1 MTSAAGP
8 GALPASLEEEG
19 EKKERRGQREYEGLC
34 LWPAGLRLAACA
46 SPVGPASAQA
56 VRGGV
61 PSVQLVLTAGEP
73 EIFQSLS
80 AHLFPLQKAHTSLS
94 FASTNC
100 CSEPTVLLDEYPGPV
115 TDVGSELKDI
125 VY

>member
-8 GALPASLEEEG
+8 EALPASLEEEG
-19 EKKERRGQREYEGLC
+19 EKKERRGQREDEGLC

-46 SPVGPASAQA
+46 SPLGPAAVQAAYGTLAQPA
-56 VRGGV
+56 RGGV

-80 AHLFPLQKAHTSLS
+80 AHLLPL
-94 FASTNC
+94 
-100 CSEPTVLLDEYPGPV
+100 
-115 TDVGSELKDI
+115 
-125 VY
+125 